1 MSATSFY
8 TNIQYGIK
16 SFGLSPIAGESTNVS
31 DELTDSFI
39 YEIDNSES
47 FESVSLSNN
56 DLLKSFYNNFIA
68 NSPSLSSTSNF
79 NIKLL
84 NSIRQINSDLSS
96 IYVKTKFNNPSYGAK
111 NTAQK
116 AQVEITTSGVL
127 NSTNLI
133 PDFKLYTVG
142 NQTSDNLKLGKK
154 GSETFLTDEEK
165 AAPFTEVREY
175 EGIFLNNYGVKLS
188 PYWEEVYPWFYVDKH
203 ENLESKIQYKF
214 QNCKIY
220 SFTVRNYD
228 YSTLT
233 FYYSTYL
240 FVILNTSKSKTQT
253 QDFSSFSGAFSGS
266 QTLQLD
272 KTFYPFSV
280 IKNNSEVYAGT
291 SFDENVSGVNFDYPS
306 FLKNKSGKLNED
318 DSETG
323 FASGTMACDLGG
335 NLMVSYTG
343 GSSYDKESIFKIA
356 DSQLC
361 GVSGRS
367 VFIRANDTLP
377 YSVELYKDL
386 PNVTGAIDVYAYN
399 FSGISYVK
407 NNGSLQNIISSGSLV
422 TGTQKYTNLDLR
434 TADYYSY
441 NFDQDLEEEG
451 FTFSYNF
458 RATGNNDSTDYL
470 LDVKPVIKKPTIF
483 LEQDSENNKV
493 FVKSSYGTYLDYAFN
508 DEAISTVAITD
519 TSNGL
524 GQETVVSTTGKTGTF
539 QATVRNYF
547 YDFDSETITPFAA
560 KSSIY
565 LNKNINISNFTFQ
578 IKRDSNLATFY
589 DADLTAI
596 TSISGNP
603 IGQGDIF
610 NYFYYP
616 SNTESGT
623 YRIYLTYSGE
633 GLYVKLAEDFEP
645 EFVSSG
651 SYYELTK
658 AQFEQFV
665 NSSGRIDIK
674 VLKNKQAQ
682 FTFPFTVKTAYT
694 NTPTV
699 SMPAI
704 SQVVM
709 RSYSTAEL
717 YFSFNYT
724 YATEAVCEVFNQDS
738 KLIYTK
744 IINLDFSSTST
755 AKTGVLKGINVN
767 SSVGVSIKVTV
778 RSLAVSSGVESYNSA
793 NSSSSPYQLTPRL
806 SNSKPSAIEFYSDS
820 NLTSEISQITVNST
834 TYIKLVLYDLL
845 QNEIATSQYANYI
858 KLSSI
863 NPYFTVNNSSD
874 PSVDMKGVTL
884 TRINNHSYSLFISI
898 NNSINV
904 NQLSIKANYDPIF

>member
-1 MSATSFY
+1 M
-8 TNIQYGIK
+8 
-16 SFGLSPIAGESTNVS
+16 V
-31 DELTDSFI
+31 
-39 YEIDNSES
+39 
-47 FESVSLSNN
+47 SNN
-56 DLLKSFYNNFIA
+56 
-68 NSPSLSSTSNF
+68 
-79 NIKLL
+79 
-84 NSIRQINSDLSS
+84 
-96 IYVKTKFNNPSYGAK
+96 
-111 NTAQK
+111 
-116 AQVEITTSGVL
+116 E
-127 NSTNLI
+127 
-133 PDFKLYTVG
+133 
-142 NQTSDNLKLGKK
+142 
-154 GSETFLTDEEK
+154 
-165 AAPFTEVREY
+165 
-175 EGIFLNNYGVKLS
+175 
-188 PYWEEVYPWFYVDKH
+188 
-203 ENLESKIQYKF
+203 
-214 QNCKIY
+214 
-220 SFTVRNYD
+220 
-228 YSTLT
+228 
-233 FYYSTYL
+233 
-240 FVILNTSKSKTQT
+240 
-253 QDFSSFSGAFSGS
+253 
-266 QTLQLD
+266 
-272 KTFYPFSV
+272 
-280 IKNNSEVYAGT
+280 
-291 SFDENVSGVNFDYPS
+291 
-306 FLKNKSGKLNED
+306 
-318 DSETG
+318 
-323 FASGTMACDLGG
+323 ASAH
-335 NLMVSYTG
+335 
-343 GSSYDKESIFKIA
+343 DKESIFKIA

-493 FVKSSYGTYLDYAFN
+493 FVKSSYGTCLDYAFN

-682 FTFPFTVKTAYT
+682 FTFPFTVKT
-694 NTPTV
+694 
-699 SMPAI
+699 
-704 SQVVM
+704 
-709 RSYSTAEL
+709 
-717 YFSFNYT
+717 
-724 YATEAVCEVFNQDS
+724 
-738 KLIYTK
+738 
-744 IINLDFSSTST
+744 
-755 AKTGVLKGINVN
+755 
-767 SSVGVSIKVTV
+767 
-778 RSLAVSSGVESYNSA
+778 
-793 NSSSSPYQLTPRL
+793 
-806 SNSKPSAIEFYSDS
+806 
-820 NLTSEISQITVNST
+820 
-834 TYIKLVLYDLL
+834 
-845 QNEIATSQYANYI
+845 
-858 KLSSI
+858 
-863 NPYFTVNNSSD
+863 
-874 PSVDMKGVTL
+874 
-884 TRINNHSYSLFISI
+884 
-898 NNSINV
+898 
-904 NQLSIKANYDPIF
+904 